1 MISQDGPKGR
11 RPPHL
16 RRPGRPALV
25 RRGTLALLLLA
36 FLVLPALPALALHP
50 GASAPF
56 GPSIAAERA
65 PSTAAP
71 VADLAHPASSAS
83 PLAALRAIPAANTP
97 YPYGVADFGITSLAS
112 NGTAYSYAS
121 DAFLG
126 TMTIRSLDATAL
138 ISYGGNTYRIDGA
151 SIQLNTVLIL
161 QKGSTNYSYWVQ
173 NVPFVSPPGNTIT
186 VEDNVWNLSTSGT
199 IPAGSIVGNGQ
210 IDALSSTE
218 DVYIAQA
225 SPFLPG
231 NNVSL
236 AYPATVSAL
245 LVTGDAGGV
254 PYVNFEYR
262 DGFGWQSYDN
272 ISFPW
277 ATAGGGWADL
287 GFVVDGFA
295 RAPNGVYYDAEWVYC
310 GPGDGIASTNLASN
324 ITMSLQY
331 DNGHNFQAVPY
342 ALNIGADTGERMYNV
357 TDTPGLALG
366 DGTPSGTLT
375 VGNSAPG
382 MLYTASQT
390 ATVNVTSFL
399 SSGNLSFGGSNVTY
413 TGSEANVTLA
423 PGTYEVV
430 LWNGTEAVAWANVT
444 LSPGEYLPLTL
455 TPAPLTHPVD
465 LVATGLPA
473 KVGWSIVIGA
483 TPYLSAGGTIALDL
497 LDGTY
502 DYRIVPVPG
511 YTVPSYQGSFTVSGR
526 SVNLT
531 VTWSPFLA
539 PLTVNVSGLPATT
552 NWTLTVDP
560 GSANSTSGTG
570 AIVVDLAN
578 GTYVVNVSAPYYY
591 LTTEGSDPVT
601 MTGSPQSFTV
611 AFGIRYAHLVGAVH
625 PANATVTLNGTPL
638 SVDGAGYFFASLGAG
653 QYVINASAPGYQS
666 VTYVEP
672 FSPGNTTTVNY
683 TLERLSGGVS
693 PPPPS
698 SNATPAGGM
707 GSGSW
712 ELLAG
717 VALVGAAIVGVVA
730 ALARRRPPK

>member
-1 MISQDGPKGR
+1 
-11 RPPHL
+11 
-16 RRPGRPALV
+16 V
-25 RRGTLALLLLA
+25 ALLLLA
-36 FLVLPALPALALHP
+36 FLALPALPALALHP

-56 GPSIAAERA
+56 GPSIAVERA
-65 PSTAAP
+65 SSTAAP
-71 VADLAHPASSAS
+71 VAEVAHPASSAT

-97 YPYGVADFGITSLAS
+97 YPYGVADFGITSLA
-112 NGTAYSYAS
+112 NNATGYAYSS

-138 ISYGGNTYRIDGA
+138 ISYGGNTYRINGA

-186 VEDNVWNLSTSGT
+186 IEDNVWNLSTSGT

-236 AYPATVSAL
+236 TYPATVSAL

-357 TDTPGLALG
+357 TDTPGLAPG

-399 SSGNLSFGGSNVTY
+399 SSGSLSFGGNNVSY

-423 PGTYEVV
+423 PGSYEVV
-430 LWNGTEAVAWANVT
+430 LWNGTQVAADANIS
-444 LSPGEYLPLTL
+444 LSPGEFLALTL
-455 TPAPLTHPVD
+455 TPAPLTHPVS
-465 LVATGLPA
+465 LAATGLPA
-473 KVGWSIVIGA
+473 SVGWSIVIGSR
-483 TPYLSAGGTIALDL
+483 PYLSSGGTIALEL

-511 YTVPSYQGSFTVSGR
+511 YTVPSYQGSFTVSGQP
-526 SVNLT
+526 VT
-531 VTWSPFLA
+531 IQVTWSPFLA
-539 PLTVNVSGLPATT
+539 SLTVNVSGLPATT
-552 NWTLTVDP
+552 DWTLTIDP
-560 GSANSTSGTG
+560 GSANSTGGSG

-591 LTTEGSDPVT
+591 LTTEGSESVT
-601 MTGSPQSFTV
+601 MSGTAQSFTV
-611 AFGIRYAHLVGAVH
+611 AFGIRYAHLVGTVH

-638 SVDGAGYFFASLGAG
+638 EVDGAGNFFAAVGAG
-653 QYVINASAPGYQS
+653 QYTINASAPGFQS
-666 VTYVEP
+666 VSYVEP

-683 TLERLSGGVS
+683 TLEPVS
-693 PPPPS
+693 SSHAPPPPS
-698 SNATPAGGM
+698 NSTPTSGM
-707 GSGSW
+707 GMGSW

-717 VALVGAAIVGVVA
+717 VAIAGAAVVAAIA
-730 ALARRRPPK
+730 ALARRRPPR